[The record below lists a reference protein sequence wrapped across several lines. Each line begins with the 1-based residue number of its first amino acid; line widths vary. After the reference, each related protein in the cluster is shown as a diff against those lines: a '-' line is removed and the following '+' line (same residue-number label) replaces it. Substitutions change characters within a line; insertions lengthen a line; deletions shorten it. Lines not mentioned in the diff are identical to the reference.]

1 MKVLLNSFH
10 LNCHTLWFHPQ
21 TQKVQ
26 PYLLTQGLTLGSERV
41 KFRITKTDELSVN
54 LRER

>member
-10 LNCHTLWFHPQ
+10 LNCHTLGFHPQ

-26 PYLLTQGLTLGSERV
+26 QHLLTQGLTLGV
-41 KFRITKTDELSVN
+41 NGLKVVGKASV
-54 LRER
+54 